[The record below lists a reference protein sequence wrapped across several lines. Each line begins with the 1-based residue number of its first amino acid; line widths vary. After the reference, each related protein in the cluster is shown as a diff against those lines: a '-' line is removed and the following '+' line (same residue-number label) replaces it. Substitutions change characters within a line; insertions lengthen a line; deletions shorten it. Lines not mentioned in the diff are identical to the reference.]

1 MHTLIGSD
9 QYGQILTLAIP
20 IEKVV
25 GGQGEKVVLGVV
37 RWGDWENESPWG
49 GGMNVVEINLVGGM
63 MRE

>member
-37 RWGDWENESPWG
+37 RWGGVIGRMRALGEG
-49 GGMNVVEINLVGGM
+49 G
-63 MRE
+63 